1 MIKRRNIF
9 DLLALKE
16 SMKTNEYSQ
25 KIKNLLNETSK
36 ISKIITQLNKLC
48 EEQIAPNFKSAGE
61 LKAASNIQTKVYEQL
76 ALANAKLFSLNND
89 IKNLEKN
96 LSIHE
101 LRRKKSSEKSSKI
114 KRTKLQ
120 QIETKI
126 ESELPI
132 IKKTIF
138 S

>member
-1 MIKRRNIF
+1 
-9 DLLALKE
+9 
-16 SMKTNEYSQ
+16 MKTNEYSQ